1 MRWTSSTN
9 DSLVLGARAKAEA
22 RKATDSGC
30 RATKPGYQARSTRL
44 RILLAQRRQRMMLPE
59 SVGSYSKQLDKALPG
74 KHTSILYDA
83 LKRRESDILV
93 QLRTGMARVNRYLH
107 RIGVAETDTCDC
119 GQEEETVDHFLFRC
133 PRWDEQREHMR
144 NVDREMIGNLSF
156 FLGGKTAEDGHRWSP
171 NLRAVRAAIKFAI
184 STGRLDATQT

>member
-1 MRWTSSTN
+1 
-9 DSLVLGARAKAEA
+9 
-22 RKATDSGC
+22 
-30 RATKPGYQARSTRL
+30 ARSTRL
-44 RILLAQRRQRMMLPE
+44 RILLAQRRQRMIPE
-59 SVGSYSKQLDKALPG
+59 GVGSYSKQLDKALPG
-74 KHTSILYDA
+74 KHTRILYDA

-107 RIGVAETDTCDC
+107 RIGAVETDTCDC

-144 NVDREMIGNLSF
+144 IVDREMMGNLSF
-156 FLGGKTAEDGHRWSP
+156 FLKGKTAEDGHRWSP

-184 STGRLDATQT
+184 STGRLDATQP